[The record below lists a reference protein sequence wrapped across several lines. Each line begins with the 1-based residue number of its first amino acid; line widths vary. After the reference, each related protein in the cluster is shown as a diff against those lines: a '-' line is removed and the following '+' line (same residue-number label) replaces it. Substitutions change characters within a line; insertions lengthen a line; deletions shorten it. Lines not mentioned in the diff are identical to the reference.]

1 MKFQGKFINEKGEE
15 VTRWFEFPTEESFKE
30 HLSQR
35 GWKVV
40 KYEETKKI
48 YSSSPY
54 EWAYRQSV
62 LKRLNNRQ
70 RVIFVVGLVIISGV
84 GFLLRMNFLAQCLML
99 VIGVC
104 WVSFGVRLGRK
115 NTEK

>member
-15 VTRWFEFPTEESFKE
+15 VTRWFEFSTEAEFKE
-30 HLSQR
+30 HLTQR
-35 GWKVV
+35 GWKIV
-40 KYEETKKI
+40 KYEGTKNI

-54 EWAYRQSV
+54 EWAYRQSF
-62 LKRLNNRQ
+62 LKKLNNRQ
-70 RVIFVVGLVIISGV
+70 RVVFGVGLVIISVV
-84 GFLLRMNFLAQCLML
+84 GFSHPMNFPVQCLML

-104 WVSFGVRLGRK
+104 WVSLAVRLGRN